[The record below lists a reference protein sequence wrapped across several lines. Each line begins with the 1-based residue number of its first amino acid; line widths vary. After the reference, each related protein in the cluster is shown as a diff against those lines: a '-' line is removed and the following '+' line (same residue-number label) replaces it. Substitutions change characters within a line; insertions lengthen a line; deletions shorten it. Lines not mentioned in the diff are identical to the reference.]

1 MATLDHI
8 AIHVT
13 NIQRSRQFYR
23 DILHMEVTDPISLR
37 DQSAGLRY
45 GHSLI
50 THGPAVVKNLIHKA
64 KPSAIQHM
72 FTDICHCRS
81 PDGSVHLVLVQQTHP
96 EKGYVRSVT
105 GNTIHGFACHL
116 SADVDT
122 DDLGWD
128 LGIADITF
136 EHGDTGTDGTM
147 YTPNRSTHSLYIRDP
162 DGRMIELIPSSK
174 RGDGS
179 FLTGLGYAVLYV
191 DNVQASSAFYKQ
203 ALGLVDITP
212 REIPRDPWKK
222 TIVWLGTPDEMP
234 VILLYHVTHPDGT
247 SSKSGGFGLDH
258 IGIRAEPPVY
268 GIIPDPGC
276 VLIHEEREDVK
287 VFIQDPDGYIAEC
300 IKP

>member
-13 NIQRSRQFYR
+13 NLQRSSKFYR
-23 DILHMEVTDPISLR
+23 DILHMEVSEPISLR

-50 THGPAVVKNLIHKA
+50 THGPAVVRNLIQKA
-64 KPSAIQHM
+64 KPSAVQHM

-81 PDGSVHLVLVQQTHP
+81 PDGSVNLVLVQQTHP

-105 GNTIHGFACHL
+105 GNTIYGFSCHL

-128 LGIADITF
+128 LGIADISF
-136 EHGDTGTDGTM
+136 EHGDTGTDGTV
-147 YTPNRSTHSLYIRDP
+147 YTQNGNSHSLYIRDP
-162 DGRMIELIPSSK
+162 DGRMIELMPSSK
-174 RGDGS
+174 KGDGS

-191 DNVQASSAFYKQ
+191 DNIQASTAYYKK
-203 ALGLVDITP
+203 ALSLVDITP
-212 REIPRDPWKK
+212 RHIPKDPWKK
-222 TIVWLGTPDEMP
+222 TIVWLGMPDETP

-247 SSKSGGFGLDH
+247 SSKSGGYGLDH
-258 IGIRAEPPVY
+258 ISIRAGTPAA
-268 GIIPDPGC
+268 GIITEPAC
-276 VLIHEEREDVK
+276 VFSHDDREQER

-300 IKP
+300 IKS

>member
-13 NIQRSRQFYR
+13 NIQRSREFYR
-23 DILHMEVTDPISLR
+23 DILHMEVTEPVSLR

-45 GHSLI
+45 GHSLFA
-50 THGPAVVKNLIHKA
+50 HGPAVVRNLIQKA

-72 FTDICHCRS
+72 FTDICHCTS

-96 EKGYVRSVT
+96 EKGYVKSVT
-105 GNTIHGFACHL
+105 GNTIYGFSCHL

-128 LGIADITF
+128 LGIADISF
-136 EHGDTGTDGTM
+136 EHGDTGTDGTF
-147 YTPNRSTHSLYIRDP
+147 YTPNGRKHSLYIRDP

-174 RGDGS
+174 GGTGS

-191 DNVQASSAFYKQ
+191 DNIQASSAFYKK
-203 ALGLVDITP
+203 ALGLGDITP
-212 REIPRDPWKK
+212 QDIPRDPWKK
-222 TIVWLGTPDEMP
+222 TIVWLGTPDETP

-247 SSKSGGFGLDH
+247 PSRSGGFGLDH
-258 IGIRAEPPVY
+258 IGIITDPPAS
-268 GIIPDPGC
+268 GGIPDPCC
-276 VLIHEEREDVK
+276 VLMHEDRECESF
-287 VFIQDPDGYIAEC
+287 FIQDPDGYITEC
-300 IKP
+300 MKP